1 MRLETLRG
9 SGAHRSA
16 GVLVPQ
22 WLRDLTSCQL
32 RLTPAT
38 EPALSG
44 SEGCPLRILTGGHSP
59 FYFAS
64 KKIIH
69 LLSKKKN
76 KHSLRYTK
84 LIRVYH
90 RPANQ
95 KH

>member
-1 MRLETLRG
+1 MTLWKMQVRLETLRG

-22 WLRDLTSCQL
+22 WLRDVTSCQL
-32 RLTPAT
+32 RMTPAT

-44 SEGCPLRILTGGHSP
+44 SEGCPLGILTGGHSP

-69 LLSKKKN
+69 LLC
-76 KHSLRYTK
+76 LRRKTNT
-84 LIRVYH
+84 L
-90 RPANQ
+90 
-95 KH
+95 